1 MPAPSP
7 VIWLRLLGQ
16 SPNKERLSHL
26 GVIAQNWSR
35 QSEEAQGDCL
45 AKFAADAEANV
56 EALSK
61 LG

>member
-1 MPAPSP
+1 LHK
-7 VIWLRLLGQ
+7 ID
-16 SPNKERLSHL
+16 H
-26 GVIAQNWSR
+26 AQG
-35 QSEEAQGDCL
+35 EETQGDCL